1 MIKKSQHENIS
12 VNYGEDVGVNIGLTF
27 GAVAAGLI
35 GFLGVFSGL
44 VIGSAAG
51 SAAGGIAAHY
61 YDIGLPDFL
70 LAEFYDK
77 FSDSRT
83 ATAMQIMF

>member
-1 MIKKSQHENIS
+1 MIKKSQHGNIS
-12 VNYGEDVGVNIGLTF
+12 VNYGEGVGVNIGLTF

-35 GFLGVFSGL
+35 GFMGGFSGL
-44 VIGSAAG
+44 VIGSAGG
-51 SAAGGIAAHY
+51 SAAGGIAAHH

-70 LAEFYDK
+70 LSEFYDWL
-77 FSDSRT
+77 SYSRT